1 MQNSMMT
8 SVFERHESQV
18 RSYCRDFPA
27 LFHRASGQ
35 YLWDTSGR
43 RYIDLL
49 CGAGALN
56 YGHNPP
62 AIVERVKEYLT
73 AGGPIQSLDLH
84 TSAKSAFLERF
95 AEDVLR
101 PRGMSDFVMQF
112 PGPAGTL
119 AVEAALKL
127 ARKVTGRSNV
137 IAFTGGFHGAS
148 LGSLAATSSPLL
160 RAAAGVALPDVT
172 VLPYDGFLGQQDT
185 ALVLEQMLS
194 PGSGVGPPA
203 AVLLETVQGEGGLNT
218 ASPQW
223 LTQVRRI
230 TTEVGA
236 LLVVDDIQAGC
247 GRTGKFFSTDHI
259 PGLEPD
265 LVCLSKAL
273 SGIGLPMAMLLIRR
287 DLDQW
292 APGEHNG
299 TFRGH
304 NLAFVA
310 ATAALDYW
318 TDSPSFAEH
327 LTRLS
332 AAIHT
337 DLAQFV
343 AAMAERCGEPVATV
357 VGRGTMSGLRF
368 IHPTVAEDVRR
379 ELFRASVI
387 AETSAGGGRVLK
399 LFPPLTISLAE
410 WQTIAATVGDVLLK
424 TAGRPSHGIAA

>member
-1 MQNSMMT
+1 MTNQTMT
-8 SVFERHESQV
+8 SVFERYESQV

-62 AIVERVKEYLT
+62 TIVERVTEYLT

-84 TSAKSAFLERF
+84 TSAKSEFLERF

-137 IAFTGGFHGAS
+137 IAFTGGFHGVS

-160 RAAAGVALPDVT
+160 RGAAGVSLRDVT
-172 VLPYDGFLGQQDT
+172 VLPYDGFLEDEDT
-185 ALVLEQMLS
+185 SLLLERMLS
-194 PGSGVGPPA
+194 PGSGVAQPA
-203 AVLLETVQGEGGLNT
+203 AILLETVQGEGGLNA

-230 TTEVGA
+230 ATEVGA
-236 LLVVDDIQAGC
+236 LLIVDDIQAGC
-247 GRTGKFFSTDHI
+247 GRTGKFFSIEHV
-259 PGLEPD
+259 PRFEPD
-265 LVCLSKAL
+265 LVCLSKSL

-287 DLDQW
+287 DLDRW

-310 ATAALDYW
+310 AVAAIDHW
-318 TDSPSFAEH
+318 TDLPGFADH
-327 LTRLS
+327 LTWLS
-332 AAIHT
+332 AAIRT
-337 DLAQFV
+337 DLAEFV
-343 AAMAERCGEPVATV
+343 AAMTESRSEPVATV

-368 IHPTVAEDVRR
+368 ADPAVAQNISR

-387 AETSAGGGRVLK
+387 AETSGGGRVLK
-399 LFPPLTISLAE
+399 FFPPLTISLTE
-410 WQTIAATVGDVLLK
+410 WQAIAATVGDVLLE
-424 TAGRPSHGIAA
+424 TVSRPAHRLAA

>member
-1 MQNSMMT
+1 MMTNSMITAM
-8 SVFERHESQV
+8 FERYESQV

-43 RYIDLL
+43 RYVDLL

-62 AIVERVKEYLT
+62 EIVERVIEYL
-73 AGGPIQSLDLH
+73 ASGGPIQSLDLH
-84 TSAKSAFLERF
+84 TSAKYRFLERF
-95 AEDVLR
+95 ADDVLR

-160 RAAAGVALPDVT
+160 RTAAGVSLPDVT

-185 ALVLEQMLS
+185 ALLLERMLS
-194 PGSGVGPPA
+194 PGSGVAPPA
-203 AVLLETVQGEGGLNT
+203 AVLLEIVQGEGGLAA

-223 LTQVRRI
+223 LAQVRRI
-230 TTEVGA
+230 ATDVGA

-247 GRTGKFFSTDHI
+247 GRTGKFFSAENVV
-259 PGLEPD
+259 GLTPD
-265 LVCLSKAL
+265 LVCLSKSL

-287 DLDQW
+287 ELDQW
-292 APGEHNG
+292 APGEHNS

-310 ATAALDYW
+310 ATAALDHW
-318 TDSPSFAEH
+318 TDSAGFTEH

-332 AAIHT
+332 TAIRA
-337 DLAQFV
+337 DLELFAD
-343 AAMAERCGEPVATV
+343 AMAERCGQPLATV

-368 IHPTVAEDVRR
+368 TDPAVAEDVRR
-379 ELFRASVI
+379 NLFRASVI
-387 AETSAGGGRVLK
+387 AETSGGGRVLK
-399 LFPPLTISLAE
+399 LFPPLTISLDQ
-410 WQTIAATVGDVLLK
+410 WQAIAATVGDVLLET
-424 TAGRPSHGIAA
+424 TASMTHGFAA